1 MFFLTMVK
9 TTAEMVSRGIPYGSP
24 MGNTHLR
31 DKMVFSEYISSIEHK
46 KQLSILGLIFLANH
60 LYISIMY
67 DALQVRC
74 AGFELRYK
82 GGRVLDG
89 ISATQHLSQQPPC
102 CLGEQL
108 SWSETAT
115 NNFNN
120 TNNTTI
126 NTTSFT
132 SNTAILMLFGDQP
145 PLSKLSILLMPSKI
159 S

>member
-1 MFFLTMVK
+1 
-9 TTAEMVSRGIPYGSP
+9 
-24 MGNTHLR
+24 
-31 DKMVFSEYISSIEHK
+31 
-46 KQLSILGLIFLANH
+46 
-60 LYISIMY
+60 MY

-145 PLSKLSILLMPSKI
+145 PLSKLSKLMPSKI